1 MWNQRQRN
9 RTLTGLVLATIGC
22 VWVAAPAAAVEPPP
36 ITIWGS
42 LESGAYLGT
51 EDSYKFGDF
60 TGLKDD
66 AWFGLANVE
75 LNGRAPW
82 NSGDTWYFNLFGAN
96 LALESRYIE
105 ARGGL
110 QGLID
115 FYFEWDQIPRFDD
128 DTAQFAMLGR
138 GTQTITLP
146 PGWVPADTTAGFTAL
161 DENLS
166 RLNLSRDRRTLR
178 TGFDLILPRG
188 FEFSTDYEYERRQG
202 RWVTGAV
209 FGNTGGNPRSML
221 VPEKRNWQ
229 THEVDSRV
237 RYADDVKQFEIG
249 YENSFFDNR
258 NDFLTFQNAF
268 TGVAGW
274 NPAAF
279 SPEGFGRKGGPPD
292 NTFHQIFGSG
302 GYSLPFWRTR
312 ISGHASFAWYRQN
325 DDFLP
330 YTVNPALLVPVG
342 LPRGDLG
349 GEINAT
355 NINLRISSRPLDR
368 LRVDAN
374 YRFDDRDND
383 TERDTFIGVPA
394 DSLDQD
400 TVASSRARR
409 NLPNS
414 FRLHEGRL
422 DLGYR
427 LFDRTELSAGY
438 ARRWEERSFTEVDR
452 VEEDQ
457 VRAVLRSRAL
467 RWADFRVSGLYSDRR
482 IADDYNV
489 RAAFFDGF
497 SPEYI
502 LDELASTPIEE
513 IFENQPALRKFN
525 FSDRERLGA
534 DARVTV
540 MPFDTASL
548 GFHVGWKQDD
558 FTGSELGLRDRE
570 TLSWGVDASWNPL
583 ESVTTYAWYTHER
596 LESNVRGRQ
605 FNNFA
610 QSQDGTRNWD
620 QDETTD
626 IDTVGVGAEW
636 IGVEDR
642 LKLRADYAFSWAKEQ
657 IDVSVG
663 SGLAT
668 PMPFPDNRFFFHD
681 VSFTAEYEILAGL
694 TGRFGYLFEF
704 LDDND
709 FSYEDTT
716 PTTLTQVL
724 GLGQSTPDFAA
735 HLFSFSLKYEF
746 GF

>member
-1 MWNQRQRN
+1 MRDQRQRN
-9 RTLTGLVLATIGC
+9 LALAGTVLATLWGALA
-22 VWVAAPAAAVEPPP
+22 VAPAVAEAPPP
-36 ITIWGS
+36 ITIRGS

-51 EDSYKFGDF
+51 DDSYEFGDF

-66 AWFGLANVE
+66 GWSGLANVE

-82 NSGDTWYFNLFGAN
+82 DSGDIWYFHLFGAN
-96 LALESRYIE
+96 LALESRSIE

-110 QGLID
+110 QGLVD
-115 FYFEWDQIPRFDD
+115 FYFEWDQIPRFED

-188 FEFSTDYEYERRQG
+188 FEFATDYEYERRQG
-202 RWVTGAV
+202 RWVTGAI

-221 VPEKRNWQ
+221 IPEKRNWQ
-229 THEVDSRV
+229 THEVDSRI
-237 RYADDVKQFEIG
+237 RYADEVKQFEIG

-268 TGVAGW
+268 TGVGGW

-279 SPEGFGRKGGPPD
+279 SPDGFGRKGGPPD

-312 ISGHASFAWYRQN
+312 ISGQASFAWFRQN
-325 DDFLP
+325 DDFLSF
-330 YTVNPALLVPVG
+330 TVNPALLVPVG
-342 LPRGDLG
+342 LPRGDLN

-355 NINLRISSRPLDR
+355 NVNFRISSRPLDR
-368 LRVDAN
+368 LRVDAH
-374 YRFDDRDND
+374 YRFDNRDND
-383 TERDTFIGVPA
+383 TERDTFIGVPG

-400 TVASSRARR
+400 TVDSARARR

-414 FRLHEGRL
+414 FRLHEGKV
-422 DLGYR
+422 DLGFK
-427 LFDRTELSAGY
+427 LFDRTELSTGY
-438 ARRWEERSFTEVDR
+438 TRRYEERSFTEVDR
-452 VEEDQ
+452 IEEDQ
-457 VRAVLRSRAL
+457 IRAGFRSRAL
-467 RWADFRVSGLYSDRR
+467 RWADFRVDGLYSDRR
-482 IADDYNV
+482 IEDDYNV
-489 RAAFFDGF
+489 LAPLIDGF
-497 SPEYI
+497 SPEHV
-502 LDELASTPIEE
+502 LSVSPLSATED
-513 IFENQPALRKFN
+513 FENHPALRKFN
-525 FSDRERLGA
+525 LTDRERYGA
-534 DARVTV
+534 DARLTV
-540 MPFDTASL
+540 MPLDTASL

-558 FTGSELGLRDRE
+558 FSASELGLRERE
-570 TLSWGVDASWNPL
+570 TLSWGVDGSWAPL
-583 ESVTTYAWYTHER
+583 ENVTTYAWYTHER
-596 LESNVRGRQ
+596 LESDVRGRQ
-605 FNNFA
+605 FNNAVQAF
-610 QSQDGTRNWD
+610 DGTRNWE
-620 QDETTD
+620 QQEVTD

-636 IGVEDR
+636 FGLEER
-642 LKLRADYAFSWAKEQ
+642 LKLRADYAFSWAKER
-657 IDVSVG
+657 IDISVG

-668 PMPFPDNRFFFHD
+668 PQPFPDNRFFFHD
-681 VSFTAEYEILAGL
+681 VSFTAEYEFLDGF

-704 LDDND
+704 LDQND

-735 HLFSFSLKYEF
+735 HLFSFSIKYEF